1 MGQPSIRQ
9 LDISLERDIFL
20 RNLLRELSGT
30 LEELIGIEEASGY
43 ISIVGQKIADWIN
56 EDYRTAAQL
65 ETLPVATL
73 TIRYQIQEMLR
84 IEKTFDSEGIQ
95 DELDAYNPLIPD
107 GSNLKATQLIEF
119 ADPEER
125 KVMLEKLVALEHK
138 TYIQVFGHERVYA
151 IADEDM
157 ERSTENKT
165 SAVHFMRFELTPEM
179 IATLKGGAA
188 LGMGVDHPEYKH
200 HLEEVTP
207 ETQTALVAD
216 LK

>member
-1 MGQPSIRQ
+1 MSKLAPSS
-9 LDISLERDIFL
+9 LMSLETYHKERPEFRKRAL
-20 RNLLRELSGT
+20 EHRRRRTVFVGPHVT
-30 LEELIGIEEASGY
+30 L
-43 ISIVGQKIADWIN
+43 QF
-56 EDYRTAAQL
+56 ED
-65 ETLPVATL
+65 EL

-84 IEKTFDSEGIQ
+84 IEKTFDSGGIQ
-95 DELDAYNPLIPD
+95 DELDAYHPLIPD

-188 LGMGVDHPEYKH
+188 LGMGVDHPEYRH
-200 HLEEVTP
+200 HLEEVAP
-207 ETQTALVAD
+207 KTQTALVAD

>member
-1 MGQPSIRQ
+1 MTKLAPSS
-9 LDISLERDIFL
+9 LMSLETYHKERPEF
-20 RNLLRELSGT
+20 RKKA
-30 LEELIGIEEASGY
+30 LEHRKRRTVF
-43 ISIVGQKIADWIN
+43 VGPHVTMQF
-56 EDYRTAAQL
+56 ED
-65 ETLPVATL
+65 EL

-84 IEKTFDSEGIQ
+84 IEKTFDTEGIQ

-119 ADPEER
+119 TDPQER
-125 KVMLEKLVALEHK
+125 QVMLEKLVGLEHK

-157 ERSTENKT
+157 ERSTADKT
-165 SAVHFMRFELTPEM
+165 SAVHFMRFELTAEM
-179 IATLKGGAA
+179 IATLKAGAA
-188 LGMGVDHPEYKH
+188 LGMGVDHPQYKH
-200 HLEEVTP
+200 HLEEVAP

>member
-1 MGQPSIRQ
+1 MTKLAPSS
-9 LDISLERDIFL
+9 LMSLETYHKERPEFRKRAL
-20 RNLLRELSGT
+20 EHRKRRTVFVGPHVT
-30 LEELIGIEEASGY
+30 L
-43 ISIVGQKIADWIN
+43 QF
-56 EDYRTAAQL
+56 ED
-65 ETLPVATL
+65 EL

-84 IEKTFDSEGIQ
+84 IEKTFDTEGIQ

-119 ADPEER
+119 TDPDER
-125 KVMLEKLVALEHK
+125 KVMLEKLVGLEHK
-138 TYIQVFGHERVYA
+138 TYVQVFGHERVYA

-157 ERSTENKT
+157 ERSTADKT
-165 SAVHFMRFELTPEM
+165 SAVHFMRFELSSEM

-200 HLEEVTP
+200 HLEEVAP
-207 ETQTALVAD
+207 ETQTVLVAD

>member
-1 MGQPSIRQ
+1 MTKLAPSS
-9 LDISLERDIFL
+9 LMSLETYHKERPEFRKKAL
-20 RNLLRELSGT
+20 EHRKRRTVFVGPHVT
-30 LEELIGIEEASGY
+30 L
-43 ISIVGQKIADWIN
+43 QF
-56 EDYRTAAQL
+56 ED
-65 ETLPVATL
+65 EL

-84 IEKTFDSEGIQ
+84 IEKTFDTEGIQ

-107 GSNLKATQLIEF
+107 GTNFKATQLIEF
-119 ADPEER
+119 TDPDER
-125 KVMLEKLVALEHK
+125 KVMLEKLVGLEHK
-138 TYIQVFGHERVYA
+138 TYVQVFGHERVYA

-157 ERSTENKT
+157 ERSTADKT
-165 SAVHFMRFELTPEM
+165 SAVHFMRFELTSEM

-200 HLEEVTP
+200 HLEEVAP

>member
-1 MGQPSIRQ
+1 MSKLAPSS
-9 LDISLERDIFL
+9 LMSLETYHKERPEFRKRAL
-20 RNLLRELSGT
+20 EHRRRRTVFVGPHVT
-30 LEELIGIEEASGY
+30 L
-43 ISIVGQKIADWIN
+43 QF
-56 EDYRTAAQL
+56 ED
-65 ETLPVATL
+65 EL

-157 ERSTENKT
+157 ERSTANKT

-200 HLEEVTP
+200 HLEEVAP

>member
-1 MGQPSIRQ
+1 MSKLAPSS
-9 LDISLERDIFL
+9 LMSLETYHKERPEFRKRAL
-20 RNLLRELSGT
+20 EHRRRRTVFVGPHVT
-30 LEELIGIEEASGY
+30 L
-43 ISIVGQKIADWIN
+43 QF
-56 EDYRTAAQL
+56 ED
-65 ETLPVATL
+65 EL

-200 HLEEVTP
+200 HLEEVAP

>member
-1 MGQPSIRQ
+1 MSKLAPSS
-9 LDISLERDIFL
+9 LMSLETYHKERPEFRKRAL
-20 RNLLRELSGT
+20 EHRRRRTVFVGPHVT
-30 LEELIGIEEASGY
+30 L
-43 ISIVGQKIADWIN
+43 QF
-56 EDYRTAAQL
+56 ED
-65 ETLPVATL
+65 EL

-119 ADPEER
+119 TDPEER

-200 HLEEVTP
+200 HLEEVAP